1 MRPYKS
7 FDILSG
13 SVITEIKGMEE
24 GSEEITFTTIKDG
37 ITNTYRMWH
46 EQDCC
51 ENVWLSDI
59 CGDVE
64 DLLFVEV
71 IHAEEREESG
81 DSNWGTYTW
90 TFYDIQTTKGC
101 VNLRWVGE
109 SNGYY
114 SESVNFAEI

>member
-7 FDILSG
+7 FDILNG
-13 SVITEIKGMEE
+13 GVITEIKGMEE
-24 GSEEITFTTIKDG
+24 GSEEITFTTIKGG
-37 ITNTYRMWH
+37 ISNTYRMWH
-46 EQDCC
+46 DQDCC

-59 CGDVE
+59 CGDIE
-64 DLLFVEV
+64 DLLFAEV

>member
-7 FDILSG
+7 FDILNG
-13 SVITEIKGMEE
+13 SIITEIKGMEE

-37 ITNTYRMWH
+37 TTNTYRMWH

-64 DLLFVEV
+64 DLLFAEV
-71 IHAEEREESG
+71 IHAEEREEWRET
-81 DSNWGTYTW
+81 DWGTATW

>member
-81 DSNWGTYTW
+81 DSNGGTYTW